1 MFKTFYDESVNCQDL
16 IINGADID
24 LVSYTHEQ
32 NSGFHIFL
40 WNFKEFNQILVQ
52 KRIIPQIGKN
62 HGRKVNF
69 SHQIMLPT
77 YRIYSDILSC
87 DATGILDN
95 GGVMML
101 MIKCR

>member
-32 NSGFHIFL
+32 NSGFIIFME
-40 WNFKEFNQILVQ
+40 EFNKIMVQ
-52 KRIIPQIGKN
+52 RIIPQIEEN
-62 HGRKVNF
+62 HGRKVYF